1 MKEKINRIIIS
12 VLIIMIISVTYIA
25 LDTYKQ
31 NSKYENEI
39 MRLEEEIN
47 KLKANNSIQ
56 VDNSKDSNLPS
67 SVENNSRLIK
77 VSLEE
82 LENMVKNKE
91 SFMLVLTQTNCSHCI
106 SYKPTLVE
114 VLEDTAQ
121 IAYEI
126 DIQPLSLD
134 EKERVYK
141 IARVSGTPTTVFIS
155 EGEEKDTSLRLIG
168 SVSSSKLK
176 ERLKETGY
184 IK

>member
-82 LENMVKNKE
+82 LENMEKRDIKN
-91 SFMLVLTQTNCSHCI
+91 N
-106 SYKPTLVE
+106 
-114 VLEDTAQ
+114 D
-121 IAYEI
+121 
-126 DIQPLSLD
+126 DI
-134 EKERVYK
+134 
-141 IARVSGTPTTVFIS
+141 
-155 EGEEKDTSLRLIG
+155 
-168 SVSSSKLK
+168 
-176 ERLKETGY
+176 
-184 IK
+184 